1 MDGIGVKDY
10 MKSKA
15 STVKAE
21 KQHQKPIPY
30 VSLPIIIAGFHC
42 HAIKLKIN
50 YHPLNEVKKSAH
62 YRR

>member
-1 MDGIGVKDY
+1 ME
-10 MKSKA
+10 SKA

-30 VSLPIIIAGFHC
+30 VSFSIIIAGFHC

-50 YHPLNEVKKSAH
+50 NHPLNEVEKLAR